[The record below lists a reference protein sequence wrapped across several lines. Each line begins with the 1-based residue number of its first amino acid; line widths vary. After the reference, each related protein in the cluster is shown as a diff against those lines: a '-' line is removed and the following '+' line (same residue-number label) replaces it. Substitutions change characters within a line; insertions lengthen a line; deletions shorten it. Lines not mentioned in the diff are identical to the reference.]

1 MKNPLLSALKK
12 ISYHSSTSTKEDG
25 EKKRKFKLEVK
36 IETDGNLWYVQVDGG
51 PFMEFKDRVY
61 ALIYLNNVTVSMTA
75 EEE

>member
-1 MKNPLLSALKK
+1 
-12 ISYHSSTSTKEDG
+12 
-25 EKKRKFKLEVK
+25 LEVK